1 MKTKRIEKVNSL
13 IQRLFGEIL
22 LEDADMPVDVL
33 VTISAVETTP
43 NLRSATVWLY
53 ILPFDSAQGKPGRV
67 EEVFE
72 HIKNQ
77 MYDLQGSLNRAL
89 SMRPLPRIILK
100 LDHGAEYAERINQR
114 LDSLESGVSDDSRET
129 AGS

>member
-1 MKTKRIEKVNSL
+1 MKTKRLEKVNSL

-22 LEDADMPVDVL
+22 QREADLPVDVL
-33 VTISAVETTP
+33 VTVSAVETVS

-53 ILPFDSAQGKPGRV
+53 ILPFDAGLGKPQRV

-89 SMRPLPRIILK
+89 SMRPMPRIILK
-100 LDHGAEYAERINQR
+100 LDHGAEHSQKIEKRLAE
-114 LDSLESGVSDDSRET
+114 LDGPLPGDRPET
-129 AGS
+129 PAR